1 MSDTNQSAFFKG
13 IYEFEDLSGTL
24 LAAKV
29 PASGTVDLY
38 TGTVVV
44 VKPSQTAIF
53 IYKGQ
58 VADVL
63 HSGTH
68 TIQTDNLP
76 LLTSLANWQFG
87 FKNPLRCELI
97 FVSKQQFIARR
108 WGTPQPVLVKIN
120 GLNATIPIR
129 SFGNFNICIDEPTQF
144 FTELMG
150 SRSSFSITE
159 LEETIQGQI
168 IELLPQALSEVS
180 SLENLSQSYNQISQ
194 KLEQLVKNE
203 IASYGVSISK
213 IQLLSALP
221 SKEILEAMEAKNAIQ
236 IIGSQ
241 KEYLLYKAANS
252 LGQSGSEADANNPMH
267 MMMGLMLGKGIMGAD
282 YHEKEKAAIDV
293 SHSSQFCSNCGSGV
307 LANARFCSSC
317 GKKV

>member
-1 MSDTNQSAFFKG
+1 MSNTNQSGLFKG

-38 TGTVVV
+38 SGTVVV

-63 HSGTH
+63 HAGTH
-68 TIQTDNLP
+68 TVETDNLP
-76 LLTSLANWQFG
+76 LLTNLANWQFG

-129 SFGNFNICIDEPTQF
+129 AFGNFNICVDEPVQF

-150 SRSSFSITE
+150 SRSAFSISE

-168 IELLPQALSEVS
+168 IELLPMALTEVS
-180 SLENLSQSYNQISQ
+180 SLESLSQSYNQLSQ

-203 IASYGVSISK
+203 ISSYGVSVSK
-213 IQLLSALP
+213 IQILSALP

-252 LGQSGSEADANNPMH
+252 LGQSGEADANNPMH

-282 YHEKEKAAIDV
+282 YHEKEKAALDV
-293 SHSSQFCSNCGSGV
+293 SPSAQFCANCGTGLV
-307 LANARFCSSC
+307 ANSRFCSSC